1 MAYRIELNYRDT
13 VEYRNFDDFMNAVGL
28 LMHGGLKEMKVVQV
42 DDEEVN
48 DEEDA

>member
-1 MAYRIELNYRDT
+1 MYRIEISYR
-13 VEYRNFDDFMNAVGL
+13 EYIEYKNFDDFINAVGL